1 MRKLTVKR
9 KWSFI
14 ESGSK
19 IYLYVQCSKANSTH
33 SIGGNYFVQIP
44 IKNGKTVTAEILDD
58 VPTIIM
64 IGSSTART
72 EYTIPAGTADVN
84 LLTKPHY
91 NLAEGNPFTFE
102 TM

>member
-33 SIGGNYFVQIP
+33 NIGGNYFVQIP
-44 IKNGKTVTAEILDD
+44 IKNGKTVTADITDE
-58 VPTIIM
+58 PTIIM
-64 IGSSTART
+64 IGSNTA
-72 EYTIPAGTADVN
+72 YTPYTVPAGTDDVN

-91 NLAEGNPFTFE
+91 SPAKGNPFTFE
-102 TM
+102 KC